1 MQNNS
6 ENETP
11 RSRVFNESIE
21 YSRRKQFSDREVG
34 ITHPDNS
41 GFMRISDSGEIEIFA
56 APGVGLI
63 INPNTRSIS
72 LYADSI
78 KFYSRED
85 DGLRW
90 NEKSFNPASDVYNEP
105 TFLKTNDFLNNP
117 AYYRST
123 YYLDNLNLFDQG
135 QDQNALTI
143 IGNYGL
149 GLDQDQNSPVISASE
164 NSEITNLTIEQK
176 KLVDNYAINNPQE
189 KVDLLVSFLSVG
201 YTFQQALEK
210 IDDGDLNN
218 PNFSEGYLDLK
229 NDQER

>member
-1 MQNNS
+1 MQNTP

-21 YSRRKQFSDREVG
+21 YSRRKQFSNREVG

-56 APGVGLI
+56 APGVGMI

-72 LYADSI
+72 FYADSI

-90 NEKSFNPASDVYNEP
+90 NEKSFNPAADVYNEP
-105 TFLKTNDFLNNP
+105 ALLKTNDFLNNP
-117 AYYRST
+117 AYYRSS
-123 YYLDNLNLFDQG
+123 YYLDNLNLFDQT
-135 QDQNALTI
+135 QEQSALTI

-149 GLDQDQNSPVISASE
+149 GLNPESDSPIVSASE
-164 NSEITNLTIEQK
+164 TSETVSLTIEQK
-176 KLVDNYAINNPQE
+176 KLVDNYALTNSEEN
-189 KVDLLVSFLSVG
+189 VSLLVTLLSTG
-201 YTFQQALEK
+201 YSFQQAVEK
-210 IDDGDLNN
+210 IQDGDLNN
-218 PNFSEGYLDLK
+218 PNLTEEYLNLK
-229 NDQER
+229 NDQEK